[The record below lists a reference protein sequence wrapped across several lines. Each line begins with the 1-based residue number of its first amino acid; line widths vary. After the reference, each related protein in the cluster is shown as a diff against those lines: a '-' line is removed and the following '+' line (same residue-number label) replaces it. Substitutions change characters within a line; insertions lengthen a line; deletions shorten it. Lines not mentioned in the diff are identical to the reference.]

1 MRRYRR
7 SNLAV
12 GFILILVGVW
22 FLAVQV
28 LPNLQVWFNLTFSWP
43 LIVIGAGVLLLLV
56 SLLAGEAGM
65 AVPACIVGGIGGL
78 LYYQNL
84 TGNWGSWAYAWT
96 LIPGFVGAGVI
107 LSGLLA
113 NRPRRALGDG
123 LNLIVISLVLF
134 LFFAAFLGGL
144 NLLGPFWPILIILLG
159 LWLIIR
165 PFFRR

>member
-1 MRRYRR
+1 MRHYRR

-12 GFILILVGVW
+12 GLILILIGVW
-22 FLAVQV
+22 LLAVQV
-28 LPNLQVWFNLTFSWP
+28 FPNLQLWLNLSFSWP
-43 LIVIGAGVLLLLV
+43 LIVIGVGVLLLLV
-56 SLLAGEAGM
+56 GLLAGEPGM

-107 LSGLLA
+107 LSGLLG
-113 NRPRRALGDG
+113 NRPKRALGDG
-123 LNLIVISLVLF
+123 LNLIIISLVLF
-134 LFFAAFLGGL
+134 LVFAAFLGGP
-144 NLLGPFWPILIILLG
+144 NLFGPFWPVLIILLG

-165 PFFRR
+165 PVFRR

>member
-1 MRRYRR
+1 MRHYRR

-12 GFILILVGVW
+12 GLILILIGVW

-28 LPNLQVWFNLTFSWP
+28 FPNLRVWFNLSFSWP
-43 LIVIGAGVLLLLV
+43 LIVIGAGVLLLLIG
-56 SLLAGEAGM
+56 LLAGEAGM

-84 TGNWGSWAYAWT
+84 TGNWDSWAYAWT

-107 LSGLLA
+107 LSGLLG
-113 NRPRRALGDG
+113 NRPKRSLGNG

-134 LFFAAFLGGL
+134 LIFAAFLGGP
-144 NLLGPFWPILIILLG
+144 NLFGPFWPLLIILLG
-159 LWLIIR
+159 LWLIVR
-165 PFFRR
+165 PLFNR

>member
-1 MRRYRR
+1 MRHYRR

-12 GFILILVGVW
+12 GLILILIGVW

-28 LPNLQVWFNLTFSWP
+28 FPNLQLWFNLSFSWP
-43 LIVIGAGVLLLLV
+43 LIVIGVGVLLLLV
-56 SLLAGEAGM
+56 GLLAGEPGM

-107 LSGLLA
+107 LSGLLG
-113 NRPRRALGDG
+113 NRPKRGLGDG
-123 LNLIVISLVLF
+123 LNLIIISLVLF
-134 LFFAAFLGGL
+134 LVFAAFLGGP
-144 NLLGPFWPILIILLG
+144 NLFGPFWPVLIILLG
-159 LWLIIR
+159 VWLIIR
-165 PFFRR
+165 PVFRR